1 MSAPVHHAA
10 HDATKCQH
18 APYEE
23 CGRTIRSVD
32 TLPLNPLMFR
42 AYDVRGLAG
51 DDLTPEVAHRIAQA
65 HGTFLRRRFQ
75 AQSVVVAHDS
85 RPSSAGLY
93 AAAIEGLRA
102 AGLQVTTIGL
112 APSPLLYYALHH
124 WGLHGGIVVT
134 ASHNP
139 VEFNGLKLLR
149 EESMPLLP
157 DEIQQVWRL
166 AQSADFD
173 PPPSDPPAAI
183 QRDPAHDY
191 VAMLRRRFKL
201 ARPLKVV
208 VDPGNGVATLTGPAA
223 LRALGADVVGLY
235 TELLEGFPNHLPDP
249 QEPGSMRDLAAR
261 VLAEGADLGIAW
273 DGDGDRVG
281 LIDQQGRRYDPD
293 WIAALLAR
301 DVLSRHPGARILM
314 DLKSSRS
321 PIDDVRAHGGE
332 PILARTGYSI
342 FRRRMRDDGI
352 LFGGEA
358 SGHMIFAEDYPYLDD
373 GVFAACAIARIV
385 SQQDRPLS
393 AHFAGMRRYVTSN
406 EIKLPCDDAHKF
418 RIADEIAAAFRGRYE
433 MSEVDGAR
441 VEFPDGWFHL
451 RASNTNPYLSLRIE
465 AETRDRYDVIRELIR
480 EALAAHPEVTLPEG
494 AAEPLPEQGFHDA

>member
-1 MSAPVHHAA
+1 MSTNRPCATAPQPES
-10 HDATKCQH
+10 T
-18 APYEE
+18 
-23 CGRTIRSVD
+23 RTIEPVD
-32 TLPLNPLMFR
+32 TPTLNPHIFR
-42 AYDVRGLAG
+42 AYDVRGVAG
-51 DDLTPEVAHRIAQA
+51 DDLTPDVAQLIARA
-65 HGTFLRRRFQ
+65 HGSFLRRHFQ
-75 AQSVVVAHDS
+75 AESVIVGRDS
-85 RPSSAGLY
+85 RPSSPGLYEAVLAGLR
-93 AAAIEGLRA
+93 ETGLH
-102 AGLQVTTIGL
+102 VTAIGL

-139 VEFNGLKLLR
+139 VQFNGLKLLR
-149 EESMPLLP
+149 EQAMPLLP
-157 DEIQQVWRL
+157 DEIQDVRRL
-166 AQSADFD
+166 AQTRDFVAGEAV
-173 PPPSDPPAAI
+173 PPPVE
-183 QRDPAHDY
+183 RDPGPDY
-191 VAMLRRRFKL
+191 LAMLRRRFKL
-201 ARPLKVV
+201 ARPLRVV

-223 LRALGADVVGLY
+223 LQACGAQVVGLY

-261 VLAEGADLGIAW
+261 VLAERADLGFAW

-281 LIDQQGRRYDPD
+281 LVDEQGRRYDPD

-301 DVLSRHPGARILM
+301 DLLSRHPGASILM

-321 PIDDVRAHGGE
+321 PIDDVRAHGGR

-342 FRRRMRDDGI
+342 FRRRMREDGI

-358 SGHMIFAEDYPYLDD
+358 SGHMIFAEDYPVLDD

-385 SQQDRPLS
+385 SAQPRPLS
-393 AHFAGMRRYVTSN
+393 AHFAGMRRYVTSS

-418 RIADEIAAAFRGRYE
+418 RIADEIAAAFRDGYQTL
-433 MSEVDGAR
+433 EVDGAR

-465 AETRDRYDVIRELIR
+465 AETRDRYDAIRDLVWH
-480 EALAAHPEVTLPEG
+480 ALAAHPEVTLPEG
-494 AAEPLPEQGFHDA
+494 AAEPLPEGGFRDA